1 MQHDPIRLRNV
12 KKIKGKKKKKIVAQ
26 LLPWSSGRFLYAGV
40 SWSHTLRYIC
50 LVYIY
55 TYTFFLLLFIYIF
68 FLLTNPVRS
77 SFGHAFKIL
86 FSSSSSSSSL
96 FFSKFLPLL
105 FALYSYLKF
114 RFSVSGFIF
123 LKMRSSFPG
132 RQRPVFVAGHWTQQI
147 DGKPSLSSNQLQ

>member
-1 MQHDPIRLRNV
+1 LRSFCL
-12 KKIKGKKKKKIVAQ
+12 GLQGGSYTLAC
-26 LLPWSSGRFLYAGV
+26 RD
-40 SWSHTLRYIC
+40 HTPFATSAL
-50 LVYIY
+50 YIY
-55 TYTFFLLLFIYIF
+55 IHIRFFLLLFIYIF